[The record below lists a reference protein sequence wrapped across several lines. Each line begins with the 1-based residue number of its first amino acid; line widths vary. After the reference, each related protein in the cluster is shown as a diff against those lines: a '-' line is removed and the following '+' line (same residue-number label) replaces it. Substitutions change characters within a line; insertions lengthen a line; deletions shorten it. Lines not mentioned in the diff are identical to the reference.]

1 LDFEVRSF
9 RYEDLDQVR
18 EVEEASFPDPY
29 SKLLFRLLKL
39 EVGDLFV
46 VAAEDGI
53 LGYAISESSGNRGHI
68 ISMAVSPEHRRAGVG
83 EALLQE
89 TIKRL
94 GSKIE
99 EISLEVR
106 AGNEAAMRLYEK
118 FSFRRTGERRTRYYP
133 DGEDALIMSKTIW
146 LNGRRASS

>member
-39 EVGDLFV
+39 EVGDRFI
-46 VAAEDGI
+46 VAEKDGI
-53 LGYAISESSGNRGHI
+53 LGYAISEASGNWGHI
-68 ISMAVSPEHRRAGVG
+68 ISMAVSPDYRRTGIG

-106 AGNEAAMRLYEK
+106 VGNEAAIRLYEK
-118 FSFRRTGERRTRYYP
+118 FSFKRTGERRTRYYP
-133 DGEDALIMSKTIW
+133 DGEDALIMAKTI
-146 LNGRRASS
+146 